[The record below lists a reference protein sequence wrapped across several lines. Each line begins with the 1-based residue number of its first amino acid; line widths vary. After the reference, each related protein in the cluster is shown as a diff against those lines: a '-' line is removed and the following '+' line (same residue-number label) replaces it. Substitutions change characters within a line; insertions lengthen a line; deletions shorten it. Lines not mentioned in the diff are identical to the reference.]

1 MARMAATLQFSHL
14 ISPKFKVVAMQWLAD
29 YWWIIS
35 SDRDGM
41 EWDESLAQSRPQKFS
56 EQ

>member
-1 MARMAATLQFSHL
+1 MVSRLL
-14 ISPKFKVVAMQWLAD
+14 VD
-29 YWWIIS
+29 YSVS

-41 EWDESLAQSRPQKFS
+41 KWDESLAQSRPQKFS